1 MQAHALVFL
10 VHTGLRCGEFLA
22 LKWSDIDFESRI
34 VTVNKN
40 LSMVY
45 DRDKDG
51 VRIKHKK
58 ARIKC
63 TKTASATALCR

>member
-51 VRIKHKK
+51 VRINIRKHG
-58 ARIKC
+58 IKC
-63 TKTASATALCR
+63 TKRQAATALCR